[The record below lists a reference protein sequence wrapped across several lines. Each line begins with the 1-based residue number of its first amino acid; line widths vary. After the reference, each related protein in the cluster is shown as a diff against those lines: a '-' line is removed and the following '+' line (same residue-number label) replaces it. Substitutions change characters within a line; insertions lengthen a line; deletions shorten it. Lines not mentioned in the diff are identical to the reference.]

1 MAWASSASWWC
12 RSSSERYSRRSEP
25 VRRRRFEAALFVSAA
40 GWLGLPPLAFG
51 QAPRSD
57 VGVAPGSSLSD
68 GPEGASERAWR
79 ALRAGEAIA
88 VFRHAQAPG
97 TGDPPGFRLDNCA
110 TQRNLD
116 EAGRSQARRA
126 GAALRARRVPVAAV
140 WSSQWC
146 RAVETARLMDLA
158 TVEVRPEFNS
168 FFDDRANEAGYVQAA
183 RRALL
188 AFSGAGNLIVVTHQV
203 HITGLTGVFP
213 ASGEAVVLQRQ
224 GADTRL
230 VGRIGPF

>member
-1 MAWASSASWWC
+1 M
-12 RSSSERYSRRSEP
+12 
-25 VRRRRFEAALFVSAA
+25 RRRRFESALFVSAV
-40 GWLGLPPLAFG
+40 GWLGLARLAFG
-51 QAPRSD
+51 QAPPAGAS
-57 VGVAPGSSLSD
+57 VAPGSSSSG
-68 GPEGASERAWR
+68 GPEGASDLAWR
-79 ALRAGEAIA
+79 ALQAGQAIA

-116 EAGRSQARRA
+116 DVGRSQARRA

-158 TVEVRPEFNS
+158 AVDVRPEFNS

-188 AFSGAGNLIVVTHQV
+188 AFSGTGNLVVVTHQA

-230 VGRIGPF
+230 IGRIGPF